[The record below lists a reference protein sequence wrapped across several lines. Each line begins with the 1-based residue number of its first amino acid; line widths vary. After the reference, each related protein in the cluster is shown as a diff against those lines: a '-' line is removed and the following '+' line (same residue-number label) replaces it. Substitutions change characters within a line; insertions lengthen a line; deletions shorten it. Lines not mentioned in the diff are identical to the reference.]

1 MVLGVWL
8 ERFRL
13 IWVTAL
19 LPLFVFGEGRYLLYG
34 LTGLG
39 VLWTI
44 NGVLSRQ
51 WGRRSPADWS
61 LLVWLLM
68 IPVTLWATSV
78 PVTTRQYLGYFLAE
92 LIAFYAVL
100 TWVRT
105 EQRLMLVAWGITGAG
120 VGLAFSSLLLLQQGG
135 RFFSALSFIT
145 KIASALPQTVQKNV
159 MGGTLAVILPLAIG
173 LILAQ
178 QKGKYYRLRMGG
190 ACSGTLAIAAG
201 LVLTQSR
208 GAWLAV
214 IVALV
219 IMAAIATRRTL
230 WLGVGAGLL
239 GLALVIMAL
248 SGNLGP
254 LVNQFLQSEALG
266 GLDGRL
272 EVWSRALMAI
282 QDFAF
287 TGIGLGGFSL
297 VIPAIY
303 PYFLSGPEPVPH
315 AHNLFLQ
322 IGVDLGLPGLISFL
336 LLLFWLVRAGFT
348 GWRNFS
354 HRPAGW
360 ITLGCLGALCAM
372 LTHGLVDSV
381 TWGTK
386 PAFLSW
392 AILGLLLA
400 AHLTS
405 SSKKLS

>member
-1 MVLGVWL
+1 
-8 ERFRL
+8 
-13 IWVTAL
+13 
-19 LPLFVFGEGRYLLYG
+19 
-34 LTGLG
+34 
-39 VLWTI
+39 
-44 NGVLSRQ
+44 
-51 WGRRSPADWS
+51 
-61 LLVWLLM
+61 
-68 IPVTLWATSV
+68 
-78 PVTTRQYLGYFLAE
+78 
-92 LIAFYAVL
+92 
-100 TWVRT
+100 
-105 EQRLMLVAWGITGAG
+105 MLVAWGITGTG
-120 VGLAFSSLLLLQQGG
+120 VGLAFSSLFLLQQGG

-159 MGGTLAVILPLAIG
+159 MGGTLAVILPLAFG

-178 QKGKYYRLRMGG
+178 QKGKYYQLRMGA

-219 IMAAIATRRTL
+219 IMAALTATRRTR

-239 GLALVIMAL
+239 GLALVIIAL
-248 SGNLGP
+248 SGNLSP
-254 LVNQFLQSEALG
+254 LLSQFLQSEALG

-287 TGIGLGGFSL
+287 TGIGLGGFSS

-336 LLLFWLVRAGFT
+336 LLLFWLFKAGFT

-354 HRPAGW
+354 RRPAGW
-360 ITLGCLGALCAM
+360 ITLGCLGSLCAM
-372 LTHGLVDSV
+372 LTHGLVDAVS
-381 TWGTK
+381 WGTK
-386 PAFLSW
+386 PAFLAW

-400 AHLTS
+400 SHLTS
-405 SSKKLS
+405 SSKQLS